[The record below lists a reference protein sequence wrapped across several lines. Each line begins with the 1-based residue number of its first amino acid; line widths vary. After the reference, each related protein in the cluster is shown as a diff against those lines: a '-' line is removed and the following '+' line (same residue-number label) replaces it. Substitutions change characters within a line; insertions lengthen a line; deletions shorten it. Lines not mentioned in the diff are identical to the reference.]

1 MRTWVARCAWMRML
15 VLGLLA
21 VWLVAGCSNPAGDGL
36 AVGDD
41 APDFA
46 LPEAF
51 GSTVALDDYAG
62 KPALLYFHM
71 ADG

>member
-1 MRTWVARCAWMRML
+1 MNRRYLPCTWQSIVVMVVLAL
-15 VLGLLA
+15 VVLS
-21 VWLVAGCSNPAGDGL
+21 GCSDANGDGL

-41 APDFA
+41 APSFS
-46 LPEAF
+46 LPDSS

-62 KPALLYFHM
+62 RPALLYFHM

>member
-1 MRTWVARCAWMRML
+1 ML
-15 VLGLLA
+15 QPIVVL
-21 VWLVAGCSNPAGDGL
+21 VVLVAVVLAGCGPAGGDGL

-46 LPEAF
+46 LPDSF
-51 GSTVALDDYAG
+51 GSTVSLDDYAG
-62 KPALLYFHM
+62 EPALLYFHM